1 MQLDIIGL
9 GEPLIEFNQTGGG
22 GDGNYRLG
30 HGGDTSNAVIAAAR
44 QGART
49 GYVTAL
55 GSDPFGDGFIE
66 LWSREGVDT
75 AGVHRNP
82 EAHTGVYFVSHG
94 ANGHVF
100 SYLRAGSAASR
111 LGPQEL
117 PEAYLASARYLHISG
132 ISQAI
137 SATACDAVFRAIEI
151 VRTAGGKVSYDTNLR
166 LKLWPLARARAI
178 VDATIPLCDVIFP
191 SLEDATA
198 LTGLTEPDAI
208 ADQYL
213 ALGVP
218 LVVLKL
224 GAEGVLVATP
234 RERRH
239 LAGHKVRTVDATGA
253 GDAFDGAFL
262 ASITM
267 NGADP
272 FEAARYAN
280 AAAALSTRGFG
291 AVAPI
296 PYRDEVL
303 SFLAD
308 KDSQ

>member
-9 GEPLIEFNQTGGG
+9 GEPLIEFNQTGA
-22 GDGNYRLG
+22 DGSYMLG
-30 HGGDTSNAVIAAAR
+30 HGGDTSNAVIATAR
-44 QGART
+44 QGARA

-55 GSDPFGDGFIE
+55 GNDQFGDSFIE

-75 AGVHRNP
+75 TAVQRHS

-94 ANGHVF
+94 DKGHVF
-100 SYLRAGSAASR
+100 NYLRGGSAASR
-111 LGPQEL
+111 LGPQDL
-117 PEAYLASARYLHISG
+117 HEAYLASARYLHVSG

-151 VRTAGGKVSYDTNLR
+151 VRAAGGKISYDTNLR

-191 SLEDATA
+191 SLEDATV
-198 LTGLTEPDAI
+198 LTGLSDRDEILDR
-208 ADQYL
+208 YL
-213 ALGVP
+213 ALGAP

-224 GAEGVLVATP
+224 GADGVLVATA
-234 RERRH
+234 RERRY
-239 LAGHKVRTVDATGA
+239 LAGRKVRTIDATGA
-253 GDAFDGAFL
+253 GDTFDGAFL
-262 ASITM
+262 AATV

-280 AAAALSTRGFG
+280 AAAALSTEGFG

-296 PYRDEVL
+296 PRRDDVL
-303 SFLAD
+303 SFLAAED
-308 KDSQ
+308 GQ

>member
-9 GEPLIEFNQTGGG
+9 GEPLIEFNQTGA
-22 GDGNYRLG
+22 DGNYRLG
-30 HGGDTSNAVIAAAR
+30 HGGDTSNAIIAAAR
-44 QGART
+44 QGARA

-55 GSDPFGDGFIE
+55 GNDQFGESFIE
-66 LWSREGVDT
+66 LWSSEGVDT
-75 AGVHRNP
+75 TAVQRHP

-94 ANGHVF
+94 AKGHVF

-111 LGPQEL
+111 LGPQDL
-117 PEAYLASARYLHISG
+117 PESYLASARYLHVSG

-151 VRTAGGKVSYDTNLR
+151 VRAAGGKISYDTNLR

-178 VDATIPLCDVIFP
+178 VDATIPHCDVIFP
-191 SLEDATA
+191 SLEDATV
-198 LTGLTEPDAI
+198 LSGLSDRDEIVDR
-208 ADQYL
+208 YL
-213 ALGVP
+213 ALGTP

-224 GAEGVLVATP
+224 GPDGVLVATA

-239 LAGHKVRTVDATGA
+239 LAGRKVRTVDATGA
-253 GDAFDGAFL
+253 GDTFDGTFL
-262 ASITM
+262 AATV

-280 AAAALSTRGFG
+280 AAAALSTEGFG

-296 PYRDEVL
+296 PRRADVL
-303 SFLAD
+303 SFLAAED
-308 KDSQ
+308 GQ

>member
-9 GEPLIEFNQTGGG
+9 GEPLIEFNQTDE
-22 GDGNYRLG
+22 DGNYRLG

-55 GSDPFGDGFIE
+55 GNDQFGDRFIE

-75 AGVHRNP
+75 TAVQRHP
-82 EAHTGVYFVSHG
+82 DAHTGVYFVSHG

-100 SYLRAGSAASR
+100 SYMRAGSAASR
-111 LGPQEL
+111 LGPRDL
-117 PEAYLASARYLHISG
+117 PETYLASALYLHVSG

-137 SATACDAVFRAIEI
+137 SAEACDAVFRAIEI
-151 VRTAGGKVSYDTNLR
+151 VRAAGGKISYDTNLR

-178 VDATIPLCDVIFP
+178 VDATIPLCEVIFP

-198 LTGLTEPDAI
+198 LTGVTGRDEIVDR
-208 ADQYL
+208 YL
-213 ALGVP
+213 ALGAP

-224 GAEGVLVATP
+224 GAAGVLVATAK
-234 RERRH
+234 ERRH
-239 LAGHKVRTVDATGA
+239 VEGRKVRTVDATGA
-253 GDAFDGAFL
+253 GDSFDGAFL
-262 ASITM
+262 AATVA
-267 NGADP
+267 GADP
-272 FEAARYAN
+272 FEAAHYAN
-280 AAAALSTRGFG
+280 AAAALSTEGFG

-296 PYRDEVL
+296 PRRDDVV
-303 SFLAD
+303 SFLEAEARR
-308 KDSQ
+308 